1 MKHRHQSGGGFHRD
15 DSSVERRPDSRQSD
29 NMLPDLE
36 RFQDAASSTA
46 SAPHSRP
53 HSRPSSAVRHT
64 GGSSSIGAPTSSVTA
79 LDGGG
84 GHGSARLRNVGVGG
98 SSSSS
103 RLVADTDT
111 TVTMTTASRLNE
123 ATSSADV
130 LEKRK
135 KALQTVAT
143 EKQIVK
149 EAKVTKKVISGWG
162 EGPEFTYVID
172 RTGGA
177 LDSGSLQPSQPQ
189 TPKPPVRLKRG
200 ASPKSS
206 GGVFRSRSKSK
217 SKTSLHHQ
225 GGTEIRRIDFE
236 RDAPDSAVKKKP
248 RLRTTAC
255 CKTS

>member
-1 MKHRHQSGGGFHRD
+1 VTTPASNGDPTLGKVTTCFQT
-15 DSSVERRPDSRQSD
+15 Q
-29 NMLPDLE
+29 
-36 RFQDAASSTA
+36 RFQDPASSTA

-53 HSRPSSAVRHT
+53 HSRPSSAIRHM
-64 GGSSSIGAPTSSVTA
+64 GSSSIAATTSSVTA
-79 LDGGG
+79 LDGGA
-84 GHGSARLRNVGVGG
+84 GHGSARLRNVGVSG
-98 SSSSS
+98 SSSS

-123 ATSSADV
+123 ATSSADI

-135 KALQTVAT
+135 KALQTMAT